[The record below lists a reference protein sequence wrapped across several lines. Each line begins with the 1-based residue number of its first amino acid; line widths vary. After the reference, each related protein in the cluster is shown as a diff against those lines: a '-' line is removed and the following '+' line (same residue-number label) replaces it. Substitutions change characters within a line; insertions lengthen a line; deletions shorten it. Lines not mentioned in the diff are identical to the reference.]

1 MDSIL
6 IGGRE
11 FIPRSQ
17 PLLIAGPCTI
27 EDEDDA
33 VRIAEECRRAAEDN
47 GFFYIFKGSYF
58 KDNRSSF
65 DSYRGPGIEPGLR
78 ALNRVSSRVDVPVL
92 TDVHCR
98 EEVEPVA
105 EVCDLIQIPAFLCRQ
120 TRLIIKAAGTGKV
133 LNLKKGQFLSPEEM
147 GLAVQ
152 KARRGGASGVLVT
165 ERGTCFGYNNLVV
178 DMTSFSRMR
187 ELDVPLIFDSTH
199 SLQLPGK
206 LGDRTGGRPQYVPS
220 LARAA
225 VAAGCDGLFIE
236 THPDPLSCSCDAEV
250 MLPLDRLPGLLAEIS
265 GLFELINSFN

>member
-11 FIPRSQ
+11 FTPRSQ

-27 EDEDDA
+27 EDQDDA
-33 VRIAEECRRAAEDN
+33 VRIAQECRRAAEDN

-58 KDNRSSF
+58 KDNRSSL
-65 DSYRGPGIEPGLR
+65 DSYRGPGIDRGLKV
-78 ALNRVSSRVDVPVL
+78 LDGISSRVDVPVL

-105 EVCDLIQIPAFLCRQ
+105 EVCDLLQIPAFLCRQ
-120 TRLIIKAAGTGKV
+120 TRLIVKAAGTGRV

-147 GLAVQ
+147 GLAVE
-152 KARRGGASGVLVT
+152 KAARSGAGGVLVT
-165 ERGTCFGYNNLVV
+165 ERGTSFGYNNLVV
-178 DMTSFSRMR
+178 DMTSFPRMKG
-187 ELDVPLIFDSTH
+187 LNVPLIYDATH
-199 SLQLPGK
+199 SLQLPGR
-206 LGDRTGGRPQYVPS
+206 LGDRTGGRPQYVPP

-250 MLPLDRLPGLLAEIS
+250 MLPLDRLPGLLSEIS
-265 GLFELINSFN
+265 ELFELINSFN

>member
-11 FIPRSQ
+11 FIPRSK

-65 DSYRGPGIEPGLR
+65 DSYRGPGIESGLR
-78 ALNRVSSRVDVPVL
+78 ALSRVSSRVDVPVL

-147 GLAVQ
+147 GLAVE
-152 KARRGGASGVLVT
+152 KARRAGASGVLVT
-165 ERGTCFGYNNLVV
+165 ERGTSFGYNNLVV

-265 GLFELINSFN
+265 ELFELIDSFN